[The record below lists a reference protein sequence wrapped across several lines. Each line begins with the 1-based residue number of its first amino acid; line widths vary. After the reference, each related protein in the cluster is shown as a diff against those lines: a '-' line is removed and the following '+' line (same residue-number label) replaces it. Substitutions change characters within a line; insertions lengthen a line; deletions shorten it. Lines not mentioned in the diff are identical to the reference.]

1 MPTITKI
8 APTTLQAEI
17 PQVYWR
23 YIASQDEKVLEV
35 VLVYNGVDRY
45 DTIIEPEGMR
55 TDPSVV
61 TINYN
66 HKGVSTGAYL
76 TNCRVERNYKVEGI
90 NGKEQVIESCLVGE
104 IHVPKH
110 AEMFYFDTN
119 GQKRSNGNLYE
130 AIEKGYIRSVSVG
143 FRPVTQ
149 ATNTRTGITTFKT
162 WDLLEL
168 SVLDVT
174 PGQPMSGIKVIRMF
188 DELENSNDTKSMS
201 EETKLPEEQV
211 EETQA
216 NENVEP
222 TAEPEIPA
230 QEETEA
236 RLADKTEI
244 ADEADKADVNQD
256 MPRVL
261 EAIGALSEQM
271 RAMKECMDNM
281 NSLLTKRME
290 SESKPTE
297 PVKKKAVPNAD
308 NAVNS
313 KPTQRSAE
321 EKVEHGSLQ
330 KSPAVEERPKLTK
343 DDYFRLLNQ
352 STFSN

>member
-1 MPTITKI
+1 
-8 APTTLQAEI
+8 
-17 PQVYWR
+17 
-23 YIASQDEKVLEV
+23 
-35 VLVYNGVDRY
+35 
-45 DTIIEPEGMR
+45 MR

-211 EETQA
+211 EETQVT
-216 NENVEP
+216 ETPTTEVEQP
-222 TAEPEIPA
+222 TEQPAQVEETVGEPE
-230 QEETEA
+230 QES